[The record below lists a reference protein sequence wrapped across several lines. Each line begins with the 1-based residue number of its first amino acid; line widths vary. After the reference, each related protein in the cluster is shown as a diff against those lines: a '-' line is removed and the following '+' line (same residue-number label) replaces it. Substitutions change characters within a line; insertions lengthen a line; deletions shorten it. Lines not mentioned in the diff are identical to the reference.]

1 MKMSRTKLKNL
12 LRKKIVTITFT
23 KVDGSKRVMK
33 ATLKDDLID
42 YEPKDSKDTE
52 KVRKENKDILSV
64 WDIDAN
70 GWRSFR
76 LDSLIRVDK

>member
-1 MKMSRTKLKNL
+1 MSRTKLKNL

-64 WDIDAN
+64 QDIDAN